1 MKKGTDMNTLTISDF
16 KKNISSSLNRIDAG
30 ERVYIRRGEQIYAVI
45 AVHDY
50 DELTPELYED
60 IEKGRQ
66 EYAAGKCVECKSHEE
81 LSSFLESL

>member
-1 MKKGTDMNTLTISDF
+1 MNTLTISDF
-16 KKNISSSLNRIDAG
+16 KKNMSSSLNRIDAG

-60 IEKGRQ
+60 TEKGRK
-66 EYAAGKCVECKSHEE
+66 EYTAGKCVECKNHEE